1 MECYHHDRR
10 LFVAAC
16 TVSARVYQTRVVVS
30 GRVGLSH
37 LVLSSPRMQRP
48 VIIESASPAAPA
60 TLYCNAST
68 HAAVAPIVSICGSA
82 QLTFRNVIIEGCD
95 DRTFLFGN
103 NRCDHGEGWKEGGAG

>member
-1 MECYHHDRR
+1 
-10 LFVAAC
+10 
-16 TVSARVYQTRVVVS
+16 
-30 GRVGLSH
+30 
-37 LVLSSPRMQRP
+37 MQRP

-82 QLTFRNVIIEGCD
+82 QLTIRNVIIEGCD

-103 NRCDHGEGWKEGGAG
+103 NRFDDGGGGSEVAVWRSPVYTMKKTVKMRNLP